1 MFSIRS
7 LQNQRIFGGDM
18 GEILFSI
25 NDTAIT
31 LGAVIAAL
39 CGVAVALLVGVLLA
53 QRRQSRAQALE
64 SQEQMRRADD
74 YALRIEDLQ
83 ERLLH
88 VLHVQSETKGT
99 VQSLFSGVS
108 QKQEDLTRAVNE
120 RLDAVSHRL
129 GENMT
134 KAASATAESLSKLNE
149 RLAVVDAAQ
158 KGLADIGSQMLTLKD
173 VLANKQARGAFGQ
186 GRMEA
191 IVADALPK
199 KFYAFQHTLR
209 NGKRPDCVI
218 FFPGEDVRPLTIDA
232 KFPLEAI
239 TALRDSQTEDSRRAV
254 LSRLK
259 QDINK
264 HVSDISERYLIPG
277 ETQDIALMFV
287 PSESVYADLHEYCD
301 DVMQKAFRQRII
313 LVSPSLLM
321 LAVQVIQATVRDARF
336 REQIEL
342 IRTEVGKLLDD
353 VRRLRDRAG
362 KLQTHFAHTA
372 DDVAAVLTSAEKI
385 SRRGEKVVAYELEDD
400 KAPKDTGA
408 PVAIPL
414 QLKLGGRE

>member
-1 MFSIRS
+1 MFAVRS
-7 LQNQRIFGGDM
+7 QQNQHIIGGGM
-18 GEILFSI
+18 SEILFSI
-25 NDTAIT
+25 NGIAVSQAAVTA
-31 LGAVIAAL
+31 VL
-39 CGVAVALLVGVLLA
+39 CGIAVLLILGLLIA
-53 QRRQSRAQALE
+53 QSRQSRARALE
-64 SQEQMRRADD
+64 SQEQS
-74 YALRIEDLQ
+74 LRVEELQ
-83 ERLLH
+83 QQLFELLKAQSATTGQ
-88 VLHVQSETKGT
+88 VQFLAQG
-99 VQSLFSGVS
+99 FGA
-108 QKQEDLTRAVNE
+108 KQEELGRAVNE
-120 RLDAVSHRL
+120 RLDAVTHRL

-134 KAASATAESLSKLNE
+134 KSANATAESLSKLNE

-158 KGLADIGSQMLTLKD
+158 GRMQELTSHMLTLKD

-218 FFPGEDVRPLTIDA
+218 FFPGEDIRPLTIDA
-232 KFPLEAI
+232 KFPLEAV
-239 TALRDSQTEDSRRAV
+239 TALRESQAEESRRAA

-264 HVSDISERYLIPG
+264 HVSDISERYLVPG

-287 PSESVYADLHEYCD
+287 PSESVYADLHEHCD

-342 IRTEVGKLLDD
+342 IRNEVGKLLDD

-372 DDVAAVLTSAEKI
+372 EDVAAVLTSAEKI
-385 SRRGEKVVAYELEDD
+385 SKRGEKVVAYELEDD
-400 KAPKDTGA
+400 SAPKDTGA
-408 PVAIPL
+408 PAAVPL